1 MIIPCISLAVS
12 IAALVFIV
20 HNGRE
25 IRRLQRQTWADISLA
40 QIYNSRTRYLMDAAR
55 RSRRP

>member
-12 IAALVFIV
+12 VAALVFII
-20 HNGRE
+20 HNGRK
-25 IRRLQRQTWADISLA
+25 IRRLQRETWANISLA
-40 QIYNSRTRYLMDAAR
+40 QIYNSRTLYLMGAAR